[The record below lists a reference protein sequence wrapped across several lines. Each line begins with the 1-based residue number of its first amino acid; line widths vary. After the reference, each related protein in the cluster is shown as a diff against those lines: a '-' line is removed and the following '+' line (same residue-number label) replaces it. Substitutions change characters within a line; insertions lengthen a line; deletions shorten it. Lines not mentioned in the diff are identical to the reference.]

1 MNNWPKMALGD
12 PYKVLQLV
20 FAYKCKITYRV
31 DLTIACLSEN
41 EENCGHQAKCE
52 NETDMKH

>member
-1 MNNWPKMALGD
+1 MALGD